1 MQTIRNKMKFDFL
14 SESDQAYYIHKAS
27 TLVEALPYI
36 REHSG
41 EIIVIKYGGHAMGD
55 PKLSKSFSKD
65 IGLIKEVGIHPIIIH
80 GGGPQIGEKL
90 KLKNIKSEFVEGLR
104 VTDNEAIKVVEE
116 VLSKDINKEIVDS
129 INESGAKAI
138 GLSGNQDNLINA
150 NKLKVEVKDT
160 DSNIEKLVDIGF
172 VGQPSKVNIE
182 IIMSHVRKGEIPV
195 IAPLGKDSQN
205 NTYNINA
212 DTAAG
217 FIASQIK
224 ASKLLLLTDIA
235 GILDKNNKLISTLSL
250 KEAKGIAEEYFISG
264 GMKPKILTCIEAMTK
279 GVAKSTILDGR
290 IPHSLILELFTEH
303 GIGTQI
309 Y

>member
-1 MQTIRNKMKFDFL
+1 MKFDFL
-14 SESDQAYYIHKAS
+14 SKSDQAYFIHKAS

-36 REHSG
+36 RQHSG

-55 PKLSKSFSKD
+55 PKLSKNFSKD
-65 IGLIKEVGIHPIIIH
+65 IGLIKEVGIHPIIVH
-80 GGGPQIGEKL
+80 GGGPQIGERL
-90 KLKNIKSEFVEGLR
+90 KLKNIQSKFVEGLR
-104 VTDNEAIKVVEE
+104 VTDKEIIKVVEE

-129 INESGAKAI
+129 INESGAKAV
-138 GLSGNQDNLINA
+138 GLSGNQNNLIKA
-150 NKLKVEVKDT
+150 DKLQVEIKDT

-172 VGQPSKVNIE
+172 VGQPLNVNIE
-182 IIMSHVRKGEIPV
+182 LIMSYVNNGEIPV
-195 IAPLGKDSQN
+195 IAPLGQDSQN
-205 NTYNINA
+205 NCYNINA

-217 FIASQIK
+217 FIAGQIK

-250 KEAKGIAEEYFISG
+250 KRAKEIAEENFISG
-264 GMKPKILTCIEAMTK
+264 GMKPKILTCIDAMNK
-279 GVAKSTILDGR
+279 GVTKSTILDGR

-309 Y
+309 YS